1 MYSLLKIG
9 IFIAMLAYWSASLGG
24 VPKMWFTV
32 EQKQSLHVYE
42 GNPVKLHYPLVRVF
56 GQHAMYRHVCNSK
69 VQWNTKFILTV
80 VCLLFLC
87 FLLSFHRCKCLTW
100 VLNVVNVF
108 VYC

>member
-1 MYSLLKIG
+1 MDSLKMYSLLKIG

-56 GQHAMYRHVCNSK
+56 GQHAMYRHVCKFESPVEHKVYFNS
-69 VQWNTKFILTV
+69 
-80 VCLLFLC
+80 CLLVVSLFSTEFPSLQMSYMG
-87 FLLSFHRCKCLTW
+87 LKC
-100 VLNVVNVF
+100 
-108 VYC
+108 C